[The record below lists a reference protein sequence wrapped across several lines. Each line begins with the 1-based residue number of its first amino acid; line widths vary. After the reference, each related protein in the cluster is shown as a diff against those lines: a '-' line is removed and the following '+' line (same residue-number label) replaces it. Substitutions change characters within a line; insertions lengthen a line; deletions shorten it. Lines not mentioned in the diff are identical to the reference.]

1 MRHQQ
6 NEFVFR
12 FVTSGFRIAQAMLR
26 PLETLSDWFII
37 HRRRKSYLACGPDH
51 KTEGP
56 SVFEIVSAN
65 EFGVSIPTKLV
76 QKEKSRWR
84 QYK

>member
-1 MRHQQ
+1 MRHHQ
-6 NEFVFR
+6 NEFVLR
-12 FVTSGFRIAQAMLR
+12 FVTSGSQIAHTMLR

-37 HRRRKSYLACGPDH
+37 HRRRKSCLAGPDH

-65 EFGVSIPTKLV
+65 EFGVSIPTKLE

>member
-1 MRHQQ
+1 MRHQH
-6 NEFVFR
+6 NECVFI
-12 FVTSGFRIAQAMLR
+12 FVTSGFQIAQAMLR

-37 HRRRKSYLACGPDH
+37 HRRRKLYLAGPDH

-65 EFGVSIPTKLV
+65 EFGVSIPTKLE